1 MIKVSHKPTDVA
13 KHFPKCSQLKHLN
26 ERSPFPSARAA
37 LVVAH
42 PGHELCVHGWL
53 ETARPTV
60 FLITDGSGRS
70 GKSRVAST
78 TQVIAAAG
86 AKPGSIYGRFP
97 DSAIYRALLGRDES
111 LFLRCVEELAE
122 ALVRERIDYVV
133 GDSVEGYNPVHD
145 ACRLVINA
153 AVELTNRGGG
163 RVENFD
169 FALIGRQDAYPAAP
183 EALWLRLDDE
193 AFERKL
199 SAMRA
204 YPELADEVHAG
215 LDGERLKILRT
226 YGDLFEDL
234 KPVLEGL
241 GEEAFRIE
249 CLRPAG
255 RASGEPD
262 FSERAPFYERYA
274 EKLVEQGRYDSV
286 IRYRDHIRPLADALE
301 RMFSSRHSRKSE
313 CAS

>member
-1 MIKVSHKPTDVA
+1 MVKVSHKPAGFAT
-13 KHFPKCSQLKHLN
+13 KHFPKCSQSKHLN
-26 ERSPFPSARAA
+26 ESSPFPSARAA

-70 GKSRVAST
+70 GKSRVTST
-78 TQVIAAAG
+78 TQIIAAAG
-86 AKPGSIYGRFP
+86 ARPGSIYGRFP

-111 LFLRCVEELAE
+111 LFLRCAEELAE

-169 FALIGRQDAYPAAP
+169 FTLIGRQDAYSA
-183 EALWLRLDDE
+183 ELHEEVLWLRLDDE

-241 GEEAFRIE
+241 SEEAFRIE

-255 RASGEPD
+255 RASGD
-262 FSERAPFYERYA
+262 LGCTPFYERYA
-274 EKLVEQGRYDSV
+274 EKLVEQGLYDSV
-286 IRYRDHIRPLADALE
+286 IRYREHIRPLADALE
-301 RMFSSRHSRKSE
+301 RMF
-313 CAS
+313 

>member
-1 MIKVSHKPTDVA
+1 MINESREPTDFVA
-13 KHFPKCSQLKHLN
+13 KHFPKRSQLKHSN
-26 ERSPFPSARAA
+26 ERSTFPSARAA

-60 FLITDGSGRS
+60 FLMTDGSGRS
-70 GKSRVAST
+70 GKSRVEST
-78 TQVIAAAG
+78 TKVIAAAG
-86 AKPGSIYGRFP
+86 ARPGSIYGRFP

-111 LFLRCVEELAE
+111 LFLRCAEELAE

-153 AVELTNRGGG
+153 AVELANRGGG

-169 FALIGRQDAYPAAP
+169 FALIGRQDAYPAELHE

-204 YPELADEVHAG
+204 YPELAEEVHAG
-215 LDGERLKILRT
+215 LDGARLNILRT

-234 KPVLEGL
+234 KPVLKGL
-241 GEEAFRIE
+241 SEEAFRIE
-249 CLRPAG
+249 CLRPVG
-255 RASGEPD
+255 RANDDPD
-262 FSERAPFYERYA
+262 FSKRTPFYERYA
-274 EKLVEQGRYDSV
+274 EKLVEQGLYDSV
-286 IRYRDHIRPLADALE
+286 IRYRDHIRPLADAFE
-301 RMFSSRHSRKSE
+301 RMF
-313 CAS
+313 

>member
-1 MIKVSHKPTDVA
+1 MTKVSHKPTGFA
-13 KHFPKCSQLKHLN
+13 TKHIPKQSRSKHPN
-26 ERSPFPSARAA
+26 EPSPFPSARAA

-78 TQVIAAAG
+78 TEVISAAG
-86 AKPGSIYGRFP
+86 ARPGFIYGRFP

-111 LFLRCVEELAE
+111 FFRRCAEELAE
-122 ALVRERIDYVV
+122 ELVRERIDYVV

-169 FALIGRQDAYPAAP
+169 FALIGRQDAYPSELHE

-234 KPVLEGL
+234 NPVLEGL
-241 GEEAFRIE
+241 SEEAFRIE
-249 CLRPAG
+249 CLRPTG
-255 RASGEPD
+255 RASIDPG
-262 FSERAPFYERYA
+262 FSERKPFYERYA
-274 EKLVEQGRYDSV
+274 EKLVEQGLYNSV

-301 RMFSSRHSRKSE
+301 RMF
-313 CAS
+313 